1 MKPFFVLIVVFVVS
15 NLSTLLL
22 KGTVDYFFS
31 GKIAL
36 AVMLLFTSLGHLL
49 YTEGMTLML
58 PEFIPF
64 KKEMIYATGLLEAL
78 AAIGLFVP
86 QMSRITGILLIVFF
100 LLVLPTNIR
109 ANLKHINYETATFD
123 GPGPNYLCFRI
134 PFQILLIAWTYYFAI
149 R

>member
-1 MKPFFVLIVVFVVS
+1 MKPLFVLIVVFVVS

-22 KGTVDYFFS
+22 KGTVDYFLS

-36 AVMLLFTSLGHLL
+36 AVMLLFTSFGHLL
-49 YTEGMTLML
+49 YTKGMSLML

-64 KKEMIYATGLLEAL
+64 KKEVIYATGLLEVL

-86 QMSRITGILLIVFF
+86 QVSRMTGILLFVFF
-100 LLVLPTNIR
+100 LLILPANIR
-109 ANLKHINYETATFD
+109 ANLKHLNYETATFD
-123 GPGPNYLCFRI
+123 GPGPNYLWFRI
-134 PFQILLIAWTYYFAI
+134 PFQILLIAWTYYFVI

>member
-1 MKPFFVLIVVFVVS
+1 MKPLFVLIVVFVVS

-22 KGTVDYFFS
+22 KGTVDYFLS

-49 YTEGMTLML
+49 YTQGMTLML

-64 KKEMIYATGLLEAL
+64 KKEVIYTTGLLEVL

-86 QMSRITGILLIVFF
+86 QVSRITGILLFVFF
-100 LLVLPTNIR
+100 LLILPTNIR
-109 ANLKHINYETATFD
+109 ANLKHLNYETATFD
-123 GPGPNYLCFRI
+123 GLGPNYLWFRI
-134 PFQILLIAWTYYFAI
+134 PFQILLIAWTYYFVI

>member
-86 QMSRITGILLIVFF
+86 QVSRMTGILLLFFF

-123 GPGPNYLCFRI
+123 GPGPN
-134 PFQILLIAWTYYFAI
+134 
-149 R
+149 